1 MKGLRLLSFACA
13 SCLLLWTPTSG
24 RGQDA
29 APQRYA
35 LLVGVN
41 SYTHLSDLHFCEN
54 DMRSL
59 RDACVAAGFPEK
71 NVTFMH
77 KSSDRP
83 ELIPVRNHVLEQLK
97 VLLAGVKQN
106 DLVLVAFSGHGVH
119 VGDQDYFCTIDTKVE
134 DPHATMVPATQVVAM
149 LEKSQARQKVL
160 IIDACRND
168 PLPEGTR
175 SVGGDSLSTAF
186 TRSLSAKD
194 TASHGLVVM
203 ASCDERQVSVEDPQL
218 QHGVFMNFV
227 VNGLLGHADANRD
240 KQVSLLELHMYAEYE
255 TRNHVRVT
263 RSMLQTPSLRGEFAG
278 NYIMAEV
285 SARPLKLDLQPVS
298 SGATASKGP
307 SALELKLYDEAY
319 ALFQQGKTAEAVT
332 SFEQLVRVAEDEQ
345 LKKVARLK
353 LASAYLTVDPVGYIS
368 KALEVHKAAG
378 LDSISMLVQAP
389 TANVMVGPKAMVSV
403 KANQIVG
410 VSQAEGDWYLV
421 ESVDGTDLADSER
434 GYLHK
439 SAFQR
444 PAPKPQATTSGQ
456 TQVAASNGGGNYG
469 YGYGNN
475 GGSRSAGGGGS
486 SYADYKSELDEL
498 DHPADKAQVNQ
509 LRQGLTEL
517 ERMEQRGAG
526 NMAIAAKER
535 QLQKQAEQLEKKQ
548 QTREAIRSFFGGGRN
563 Q

>member
-1 MKGLRLLSFACA
+1 
-13 SCLLLWTPTSG
+13 
-24 RGQDA
+24 
-29 APQRYA
+29 
-35 LLVGVN
+35 
-41 SYTHLSDLHFCEN
+41 
-54 DMRSL
+54 
-59 RDACVAAGFPEK
+59 
-71 NVTFMH
+71 
-77 KSSDRP
+77 
-83 ELIPVRNHVLEQLK
+83 
-97 VLLAGVKQN
+97 
-106 DLVLVAFSGHGVH
+106 
-119 VGDQDYFCTIDTKVE
+119 
-134 DPHATMVPATQVVAM
+134 
-149 LEKSQARQKVL
+149 
-160 IIDACRND
+160 
-168 PLPEGTR
+168 
-175 SVGGDSLSTAF
+175 
-186 TRSLSAKD
+186 
-194 TASHGLVVM
+194 
-203 ASCDERQVSVEDPQL
+203 
-218 QHGVFMNFV
+218 
-227 VNGLLGHADANRD
+227 
-240 KQVSLLELHMYAEYE
+240 
-255 TRNHVRVT
+255 
-263 RSMLQTPSLRGEFAG
+263 
-278 NYIMAEV
+278 
-285 SARPLKLDLQPVS
+285 
-298 SGATASKGP
+298 
-307 SALELKLYDEAY
+307 
-319 ALFQQGKTAEAVT
+319 
-332 SFEQLVRVAEDEQ
+332 
-345 LKKVARLK
+345 
-353 LASAYLTVDPVGYIS
+353 
-368 KALEVHKAAG
+368 
-378 LDSISMLVQAP
+378 VQAP